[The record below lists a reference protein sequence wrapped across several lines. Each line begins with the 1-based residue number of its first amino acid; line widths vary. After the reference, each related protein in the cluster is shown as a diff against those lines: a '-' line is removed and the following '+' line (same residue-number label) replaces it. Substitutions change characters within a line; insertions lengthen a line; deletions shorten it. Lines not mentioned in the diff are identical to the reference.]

1 MKKIKKISSKYMLLA
16 IALTLAI
23 SGTITAIDPQ
33 SVFAQAATSTVVS
46 TELINYYS
54 MTTSEVQKFMTTL
67 KDQGITTLTLRINSY
82 SEFTSNSNTAISK
95 IKTIIPIAN
104 AYGISVNIDLHT
116 WYTTWDNKFRDSAS
130 DSATNRNI
138 YINYV
143 KTTLAALNGY
153 NVNAFMVL
161 NEPQARTASNS
172 ENSFILNVIA
182 AARSVTTRPISVRF
196 MGGYSPSTGHYSS
209 AIDQATDFLC
219 RNSYWDAR
227 QPTVSV
233 YGCTETKLLTA
244 LNTAHNQNKELWIT
258 EFGKSNSNLAEQQS
272 YVKAFVSYAKSKGID
287 AIFCWV
293 SQPESSGE
301 TYNIFNGYTPNPAFY
316 ELTNTAAYNPTP
328 SPTINPTPSPS
339 STPTQT
345 PSPSSTPTPSQPP
358 STAGFST
365 LYEDDF
371 EAKTLNGWNEITT
384 SRADSVTIADYA
396 PYSGNY
402 HARFYTSG
410 SYSGIEN
417 AFISKNVDLSTVAI
431 SGQFYLTGY
440 RSESLLRDNGD
451 RLYLIRLET
460 DSGNAVLAGIK
471 RENGINKWTLNT
483 DYDQTSREIPIE
495 FNNYYN
501 VTVYYNAVQ
510 HTAELFVDGQKIL
523 ESNIETG
530 TEVNRI
536 DLGIISAYRV
546 QNRLIVYGD
555 NFILRC

>member
-1 MKKIKKISSKYMLLA
+1 MLLA

-227 QPTVSV
+227 
-233 YGCTETKLLTA
+233 
-244 LNTAHNQNKELWIT
+244 NTA
-258 EFGKSNSNLAEQQS
+258 
-272 YVKAFVSYAKSKGID
+272 
-287 AIFCWV
+287 
-293 SQPESSGE
+293 
-301 TYNIFNGYTPNPAFY
+301 
-316 ELTNTAAYNPTP
+316 
-328 SPTINPTPSPS
+328 
-339 STPTQT
+339 
-345 PSPSSTPTPSQPP
+345 
-358 STAGFST
+358 
-365 LYEDDF
+365 
-371 EAKTLNGWNEITT
+371 
-384 SRADSVTIADYA
+384 
-396 PYSGNY
+396 
-402 HARFYTSG
+402 
-410 SYSGIEN
+410 
-417 AFISKNVDLSTVAI
+417 
-431 SGQFYLTGY
+431 
-440 RSESLLRDNGD
+440 
-451 RLYLIRLET
+451 
-460 DSGNAVLAGIK
+460 
-471 RENGINKWTLNT
+471 
-483 DYDQTSREIPIE
+483 
-495 FNNYYN
+495 
-501 VTVYYNAVQ
+501 
-510 HTAELFVDGQKIL
+510 
-523 ESNIETG
+523 
-530 TEVNRI
+530 
-536 DLGIISAYRV
+536 
-546 QNRLIVYGD
+546 
-555 NFILRC
+555 